1 VDPLTLLAAA
11 NAAIAAAKAGC
22 KLYRDIKG
30 TAGEVKEVLDDLKKQ
45 FNSKPRNAA
54 EKIQYNEEVQRVQII
69 AKTDPNDA
77 ISQVGEHL
85 GKFFDAMDAVEK
97 IFWDEEN
104 NASKVYDGDV
114 SLSRRALQ
122 RVLIR
127 TRLDQM
133 LEEIRE
139 EMVYRSPPEMKDVYT
154 RFEAM
159 RARIV
164 GEQQAANEERHRE
177 QQIAAWNRRQM
188 IEEFKE
194 QAVWGGAV
202 LFVVVWMVLV
212 FVFLRTTETYRGLY

>member
-1 VDPLTLLAAA
+1 MPLTILMAA

-22 KLYRDIKG
+22 KLYKEIKD
-30 TAGEVKEVLDDLKKQ
+30 TAGDVKDVLDDLKKQ

-54 EKIQYNEEVQRVQII
+54 EKVQYNAEVQRVQTV

-77 ISQVGEHL
+77 ISQIGENL

-97 IFWDEEN
+97 IFWEEEN
-104 NASKVYDGDV
+104 NSTKVYDGDV

-133 LEEIRE
+133 QAEIRE
-139 EMVYRSPPEMKDVYT
+139 EMVYRSPPELKDVYT
-154 RFEAM
+154 RFEDM
-159 RARIV
+159 RAQIV
-164 GEQQAANEERHRE
+164 DEQQEAHRE
-177 QQIAAWNRRQM
+177 RMRLQQISMWKRQQL
-188 IEEFKE
+188 IAEFKE
-194 QAVWGGAV
+194 QATWIGAV
-202 LFVVVWMVLV
+202 LFVVVWMALV

>member
-1 VDPLTLLAAA
+1 
-11 NAAIAAAKAGC
+11 
-22 KLYRDIKG
+22 
-30 TAGEVKEVLDDLKKQ
+30 
-45 FNSKPRNAA
+45 
-54 EKIQYNEEVQRVQII
+54 
-69 AKTDPNDA
+69 
-77 ISQVGEHL
+77 
-85 GKFFDAMDAVEK
+85 MDAVEK

-104 NASKVYDGDV
+104 NATKVYDGEI

-164 GEQQAANEERHRE
+164 GEQQVANEERHRE

-188 IEEFKE
+188 IEELKE
-194 QAVWGGAV
+194 QAIWGGAV

>member
-1 VDPLTLLAAA
+1 MDPLTLLAAA
-11 NAAIAAAKAGC
+11 NAAIAAAKAGR

-30 TAGEVKEVLDDLKKQ
+30 TVGEVKEVLDDLKQQ
-45 FNSKPRNAA
+45 FNSKPRTAA
-54 EKIQYNEEVQRVQII
+54 EKIQYNAEVQRVQEV

-104 NASKVYDGDV
+104 NASKVYEGDV

-164 GEQQAANEERHRE
+164 GEQQVANEERRRE
-177 QQIAAWNRRQM
+177 QQIAAWKRRQM
-188 IEEFKE
+188 IEEMKE
-194 QAVWGGAV
+194 HAVWAGAIF
-202 LFVVVWMVLV
+202 FVVAWMALV